1 MLFASGLDDSS
12 SYFGGKEMATKKEL
26 IDMLEEYDDDAV
38 VICKDASGGWD
49 NIKDVKQDGSSIAI
63 IFGGGSPFSDE

>member
-1 MLFASGLDDSS
+1 MLFASVLDDS